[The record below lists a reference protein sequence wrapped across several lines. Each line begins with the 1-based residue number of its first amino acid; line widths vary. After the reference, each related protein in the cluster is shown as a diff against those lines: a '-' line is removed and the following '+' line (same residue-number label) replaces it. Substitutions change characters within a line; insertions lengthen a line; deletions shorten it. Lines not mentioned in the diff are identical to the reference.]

1 MKRKV
6 TIRDATAIEDAAMP
20 SPERKGLLQ
29 RREDEITTQE
39 EHTQD
44 HVVVFVVRV
53 DEIMETKIKNVVI
66 ILLELTYSL

>member
-20 SPERKGLLQ
+20 SPERERLLQ

>member
-20 SPERKGLLQ
+20 SPEREGLLQ
-29 RREDEITTQE
+29 RREDEVTTQE
-39 EHTQD
+39 EHTQN